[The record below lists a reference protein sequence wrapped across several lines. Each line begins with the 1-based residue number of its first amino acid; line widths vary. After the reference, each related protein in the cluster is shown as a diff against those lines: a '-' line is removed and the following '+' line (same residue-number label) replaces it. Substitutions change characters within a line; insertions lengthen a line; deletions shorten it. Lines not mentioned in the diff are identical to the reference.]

1 MMKTV
6 SKILTVFATITF
18 SIMCTVVFLAVIF
31 RHFLSLPLTWSE
43 ELARIMLIWTV
54 FSGAGAI
61 LIRGEHIALEF
72 LLEKMSGKPA
82 EWLRILNV
90 LICIAFLACL
100 LIGSFRMIQ
109 ITWVVRAESVPIIR
123 MAYQYIV
130 IFTGAA
136 VMFLSSLGTV
146 FRMLKALLS
155 KKAL

>member
-1 MMKTV
+1 MRIV

-18 SIMCTVVFLAVIF
+18 SIMCTVVFLEVIF
-31 RHFLSLPLTWSE
+31 RHFLSMPLVWSE

-72 LLEKMSGKPA
+72 LLDKLSGKPA
-82 EWLRILNV
+82 EWMRILNL
-90 LICIAFLACL
+90 LIGISFLVCL

-136 VMFLSSLGTV
+136 VMFLFSLGSV
-146 FRMLKALLS
+146 YRMLKRVLS

>member
-1 MMKTV
+1 MKTI
-6 SKILTVFATITF
+6 SKILTAFAAVTF
-18 SIMCTVVFLAVIF
+18 SIMCSVVFLEVIF
-31 RHFLSLPLTWSE
+31 RHFLSLPMVWSE

-54 FSGAGAI
+54 FLGAAAI

-72 LLEKMSGKPA
+72 LLEKLPDRRA
-82 EWLRILNV
+82 IWLRILNS
-90 LICIAFLACL
+90 LIAICFLMCL

-136 VMFLSSLGTV
+136 VMFV
-146 FRMLKALLS
+146 FSAGAVYRMLKTALS
-155 KKAL
+155 KRAV

>member
-1 MMKTV
+1 MKIT
-6 SKILTVFATITF
+6 SQILTVFATTTF
-18 SIMCTVVFLAVIF
+18 SIMCVVVFLGVIF
-31 RHFLSLPLTWSE
+31 RHFLSLPLIWSE

-72 LLEKMSGKPA
+72 LLEKFAGKPGVL
-82 EWLRILNV
+82 LRILNS
-90 LICIAFLACL
+90 LIVTVFLVCL

-123 MAYQYIV
+123 MAYQYMV

-136 VMFLSSLGTV
+136 VMFLFTLGSLY
-146 FRMLKALLS
+146 RMLQALLS
-155 KKAL
+155 KKVL

>member
-1 MMKTV
+1 MMKTI
-6 SKILTVFATITF
+6 SKILTVFATTTL
-18 SIMCTVVFLAVIF
+18 SIMCTVVFLGVIF
-31 RHFLSLPLTWSE
+31 RHFLSLPLVWSE

-90 LICIAFLACL
+90 LIGLSFLACL

-109 ITWVVRAESVPIIR
+109 ITWVIRAESVPIIR

-136 VMFLSSLGTV
+136 VMFLFSLGAV